1 MTVHIE
7 VWSDYVCPYC
17 FAVSFSLKDLEQT
30 HDVAVR
36 WRAFELRPAG
46 SPPLP
51 PEYLARIEAAR
62 PRFAQMMREH
72 HGIELRPGPFGIS
85 SRPALIAA
93 KWAEA
98 QGEAAGRALH
108 EALLRAYWQQGRD
121 IGHAETLATIA
132 QETGLDGDALL
143 AALASPD
150 FDRQVQTDIMQAC
163 TYGLNGV
170 PALLFEQRYL
180 ISGAQP
186 VDVLRQVVEQ
196 FLAST
201 PSEN

>member
-17 FAVSFSLKDLEQT
+17 FAVSFSLRDLEQT

-46 SPPLP
+46 SPPMP
-51 PEYLARIEAAR
+51 PDYLARIEQAR
-62 PRFAQMMREH
+62 PRFAQMMRER
-72 HGIELRPGPFGIS
+72 HGIEIRPGPFGIV

-93 KWAEA
+93 KWGEV
-98 QGEAAGRALH
+98 QGETAGRALH

-150 FDRQVQTDIMQAC
+150 FDRQVQTDIVQAH

-170 PALLFEQRYL
+170 PALLFERRYL

-186 VDVLRQVVEQ
+186 ADFLRQVVEQ
-196 FLAST
+196 LSAGT
-201 PSEN
+201 PG